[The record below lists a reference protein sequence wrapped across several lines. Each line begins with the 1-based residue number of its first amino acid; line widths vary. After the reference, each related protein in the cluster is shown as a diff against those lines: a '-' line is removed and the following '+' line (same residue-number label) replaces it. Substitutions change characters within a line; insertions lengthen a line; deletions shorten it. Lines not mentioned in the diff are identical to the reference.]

1 MRLKF
6 PSSPAGER
14 VTSPI
19 SLYDAGAAWNGGWM
33 TESAYSSIHGAEISE
48 RSTELVLPSSPA
60 VSTRGEIDG
69 LGGASADAAA
79 RTWRTA
85 PLLSG
90 VVAGPDASAKPELE
104 AASPIPPEAITTF
117 AFSQDTAED
126 RAARDAEAPITAS
139 RSLESSR
146 PGEASPASFD
156 ADPGADSRTPYRGQ
170 ALPGDRGPLD
180 QEPGSQR
187 PSFWRRI
194 ALGRRAQSLRDA
206 PNALEPDSRP
216 VEASSSVRGGE
227 GEVAIGQ
234 VLAARRALATRD
246 SNDVVAKANESVE
259 RRIVE
264 PLLQA
269 LVSVEAKLERSH
281 VDLVGRSDQVE
292 QRLTQLW
299 DIEEQ
304 LGALGELQESVLH
317 VTEQQ
322 RRLEAAL
329 VAQTR
334 ILRWLVGGIILSL
347 AVAAFSVAFFLR
359 VAG

>member
-1 MRLKF
+1 
-6 PSSPAGER
+6 
-14 VTSPI
+14 
-19 SLYDAGAAWNGGWM
+19 M
-33 TESAYSSIHGAEISE
+33 TESAYSSIRGAEISE
-48 RSTELVLPSSPA
+48 RSTELVLPSSAAPPA
-60 VSTRGEIDG
+60 LDETTIREHASTAAPAAGWRTTALAGSAQRADG
-69 LGGASADAAA
+69 ARAAFDATTASAEVAEVAEIVE
-79 RTWRTA
+79 
-85 PLLSG
+85 P
-90 VVAGPDASAKPELE
+90 AGPVGDSGSSE
-104 AASPIPPEAITTF
+104 
-117 AFSQDTAED
+117 
-126 RAARDAEAPITAS
+126 
-139 RSLESSR
+139 LESSFT
-146 PGEASPASFD
+146 ASPVE
-156 ADPGADSRTPYRGQ
+156 GAATFAAATFAAATGPAAERTSNERGQ
-170 ALPGDRGPLD
+170 ALPGDRGPR
-180 QEPGSQR
+180 ESANGTGPR

-194 ALGRRAQSLRDA
+194 ALGRRSQALRAAQQEGGATMTAGAATISPNESRSGELRSTPVVQRLVANRDA
-206 PNALEPDSRP
+206 NRDEN
-216 VEASSSVRGGE
+216 
-227 GEVAIGQ
+227 
-234 VLAARRALATRD
+234 ALATR
-246 SNDVVAKANESVE
+246 ANEAVE

-359 VAG
+359 VAR

>member
-1 MRLKF
+1 MNDYD
-6 PSSPAGER
+6 
-14 VTSPI
+14 SPI
-19 SLYDAGAAWNGGWM
+19 
-33 TESAYSSIHGAEISE
+33 
-48 RSTELVLPSSPA
+48 
-60 VSTRGEIDG
+60 
-69 LGGASADAAA
+69 
-79 RTWRTA
+79 
-85 PLLSG
+85 
-90 VVAGPDASAKPELE
+90 
-104 AASPIPPEAITTF
+104 AASPSEG
-117 AFSQDTAED
+117 
-126 RAARDAEAPITAS
+126 TAS
-139 RSLESSR
+139 LER
-146 PGEASPASFD
+146 GRTEATFD
-156 ADPGADSRTPYRGQ
+156 AKAQSAADAVTEPERRPIEADRGQ
-170 ALPGDRGPLD
+170 ALPGDRGPR
-180 QEPGSQR
+180 EGAVGHPQR

-194 ALGRRAQSLRDA
+194 ALGRRSQALRAAQQEGETTMTASAATVPGSEGRSSELRTTPVVQRLVANRDA
-206 PNALEPDSRP
+206 GRDDNA
-216 VEASSSVRGGE
+216 
-227 GEVAIGQ
+227 
-234 VLAARRALATRD
+234 LAAR
-246 SNDVVAKANESVE
+246 ANEAVE

-304 LGALGELQESVLH
+304 LGGLGELQESVLH

-359 VAG
+359 VAR